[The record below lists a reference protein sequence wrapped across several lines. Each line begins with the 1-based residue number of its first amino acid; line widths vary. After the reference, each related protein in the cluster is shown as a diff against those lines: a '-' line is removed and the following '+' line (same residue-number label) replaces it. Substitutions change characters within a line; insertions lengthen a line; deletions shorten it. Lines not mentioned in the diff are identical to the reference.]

1 MVLNIHALL
10 FVSSLSKYGENETA
24 VDPYL
29 IHGPHVKTTL
39 HQGNF
44 CSDALSSLLTL
55 CSAEKKKRKQTIM

>member
-1 MVLNIHALL
+1 MLMVLNIHALL
-10 FVSSLSKYGENETA
+10 FVSSLSKYGENA

-39 HQGNF
+39 DQGNF